1 MAEGMAQMEVVNPE
15 VLRVTPACQAFEHF
29 AAALRSGRSRSQRD
43 FYHKS
48 RKSHKIS
55 TFWSHSWHGGHW
67 KKIITLITFYNGT
80 AAVSLGIITGVVAT
94 LLFRF
99 GVLPGFDT
107 TYEGYSMKASVWSI
121 GSGFLVTCLVVIF
134 WRPQTPVFLDRICIS
149 QTDSDLKVHAVF
161 SLSGLLR
168 KTDTLL
174 ILWDPTWT
182 ERLWCLFELAAFL
195 QSKKNGKQA
204 LKIRPIFLGPVSIL
218 GFVTFFVALLPGTF
232 GLNYSLETGY
242 IASGTVMFVGLA
254 TMYPAVSAIRN
265 YFREL
270 DTMKRQLLSIS
281 FDSTHC
287 ACCSTGH
294 VYKGETI
301 PCDRKIVKECVK
313 TWFGSLHAFEA
324 TVRSEVWRFWTMTS
338 GKKSSVFGG
347 FWEWLLRSSWLSWTS
362 QLPMSRGL
370 VHENQKSWRLKGQ
383 VW

>member
-1 MAEGMAQMEVVNPE
+1 MSDTHHESSVPNEPIQKDGLSGTDSGSLHEIQVTETDRTDETDVDLHIKEIMEIMAEGMAQMEVVNPE

-232 GLNYSLETGY
+232 GLNYSLEDRLHRLRHRHVCGPCNYVPCRERHTKLFPR
-242 IASGTVMFVGLA
+242 IRHDET
-254 TMYPAVSAIRN
+254 AVAVDL
-265 YFREL
+265 FR
-270 DTMKRQLLSIS
+270 
-281 FDSTHC
+281 FDPLC
-287 ACCSTGH
+287 M
-294 VYKGETI
+294 
-301 PCDRKIVKECVK
+301 
-313 TWFGSLHAFEA
+313 L
-324 TVRSEVWRFWTMTS
+324 
-338 GKKSSVFGG
+338 
-347 FWEWLLRSSWLSWTS
+347 
-362 QLPMSRGL
+362 
-370 VHENQKSWRLKGQ
+370 
-383 VW
+383 